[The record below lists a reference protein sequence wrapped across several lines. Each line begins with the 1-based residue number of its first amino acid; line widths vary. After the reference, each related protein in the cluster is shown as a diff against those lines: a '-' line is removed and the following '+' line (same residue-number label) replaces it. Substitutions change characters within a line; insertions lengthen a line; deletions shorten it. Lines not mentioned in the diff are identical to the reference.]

1 MPQTKQKD
9 KFIVLENVFAM
20 GMINKSFNVKNN
32 KKKGSSTTEKW
43 TKGEQADWRLSP
55 RRHGW
60 LRLWWEMSLPT
71 SGTLCLQPMFLFTLL
86 TWVLGSPSTP
96 CPAQKLLHFL
106 RAPSQSLPCIPA
118 RCPHLHLI
126 AVALSCKTGGL
137 KICFRFHI
145 YIVLTYIYHHV

>member
-1 MPQTKQKD
+1 MSKITRRKGAAQQKNGLKVNRQTGGSVPGGMGGSDCGGKCHSPPQG
-9 KFIVLENVFAM
+9 L
-20 GMINKSFNVKNN
+20 
-32 KKKGSSTTEKW
+32 
-43 TKGEQADWRLSP
+43 
-55 RRHGW
+55 
-60 LRLWWEMSLPT
+60 
-71 SGTLCLQPMFLFTLL
+71 LCLQPMFLFTLL